1 MYELINPTDG
11 DDERNVDLAGFALH
25 LLLAVDDA
33 ALVGAVV
40 DGELVQAVLVVVP
53 HHAAVVDAA
62 VAAVGVA
69 AVLGHAAAGG
79 AVRTRTLQ
87 Y

>member
-11 DDERNVDLAGFALH
+11 DDERNVDLAGFSLH

-33 ALVGAVV
+33 ALGAVV

-53 HHAAVVDAA
+53 HHPAVVDAA

-79 AVRTRTLQ
+79 SSILTLM

>member
-11 DDERNVDLAGFALH
+11 DYERNVDLAGFALH

-33 ALVGAVV
+33 ALGAVV

-79 AVRTRTLQ
+79 AVRTRVLQ

>member
-11 DDERNVDLAGFALH
+11 NDERNVDLAGFSLH

-69 AVLGHAAAGG
+69 AVLRHAAAGG
-79 AVRTRTLQ
+79 AVRTRALQ